1 MHACT
6 ASKVNTQSHTRS
18 AIIMCMF
25 SFYGQDRKN
34 KRDQYI
40 QREREREVEEKKEKK
55 TRDTETEKKVI

>member
-1 MHACT
+1 
-6 ASKVNTQSHTRS
+6 
-18 AIIMCMF
+18 MCMF